1 VTATVSCPGATATEF
16 GKVAGSDRS
25 RLFKLGAMEAPAVA
39 AHAYRAMMAGKTIA
53 IPGVRNKMILQAQR
67 VTSRSLS
74 RAVAGRLNQPER
86 VLSVR
91 KPSGR

>member
-1 VTATVSCPGATATEF
+1 
-16 GKVAGSDRS
+16 
-25 RLFKLGAMEAPAVA
+25 MEAPAVA

-53 IPGVRNKMILQAQR
+53 IPGVRNKLILQAQR
-67 VTSRSLS
+67 LSSHRLS

-91 KPSGR
+91 KSSGK